1 MPKVTLIGA
10 DGTETVLDIAVGT
23 SVMEAAIASNVDG
36 ILGECGG
43 SINCATCH
51 VFVQNADQ
59 FTLPEMSP
67 VEEEMLEATAVE
79 RQPESRLSCQL
90 IMTEAMDGLILR
102 LPEAQY

>member
-1 MPKVTLIGA
+1 MPKVTYIAA
-10 DGTETVLDIAVGT
+10 DGTETTLEVPVGT
-23 SVMEAAIASNVDG
+23 SVMEAAIMSNVDG

-90 IMTEAMDGLILR
+90 IMTDDMDGLIVR